1 MKAKLQR
8 LIIAALFVI
17 SAGFVNAQEW
27 EKYFSGYNY
36 IYTSME
42 FPENQSQIGYAA
54 GGHVTWNGNGI
65 VIKTTDSGDT
75 WTSMWTGNN
84 QGIEGMSFPTVNTGY
99 VVGFSGYFGKTTD
112 GGQTWTT
119 IDIGVT
125 PAPEM
130 FYEVIFKDENN
141 GIVFPLTDHV
151 YITNDGGVTWT
162 QGGITPSIVWSSIHM
177 GGDIYFAVGMS
188 RIMKTIDGGL
198 TWTTQYHQN
207 QFVITGI
214 RFFDE
219 NNGIALSEDGM
230 YLKTTDGGDNWTQH
244 TIAGGYPLWRDVAKV
259 DDNTM
264 YMVGTPEQIWK
275 TTNGGSTWE
284 NDFSEGTHQQAIYEL
299 QLLPNGALI
308 AGASQGYIFRKQ
320 AEQTETDYPFTE
332 DFEGSDAI
340 PTGWTIYNQ
349 AGDATWEITDNNNH
363 TPDGSQS
370 ALHYY
375 ASGFQDGWLVTPQI
389 SMPTEG
395 FFFLTF
401 WNFNGDAFYYG
412 KNSVL
417 VSSGSPDPADN
428 EYVEVWTVAE
438 VTNQWVQVI
447 IDLEDYAGQ
456 DIYIAFRYEG
466 DYAHYWFVDD
476 IALGEELD
484 TDPVMV
490 IIPQEI
496 QQSVSQTGTST
507 NRINIH
513 NEGIGAL
520 NFEVEVEYIDE
531 DGWLTIDPVTGSVAG
546 NSSQIV
552 NLTFNGMGLDFG
564 SYSANIT
571 LTSND
576 AENPEVTIPVTMNV
590 IDVAPV
596 NLVVLQNAYT
606 FPIAISENGQHVVG
620 TPFGGQSGYYWS
632 EATGVM
638 NITADVNGVSNSG
651 EVVVTYNDPDL
662 LYNGNP
668 VQVTG
673 RWSPDHT
680 DFEFLGMNPAVPEFF
695 MTDYNNG
702 WGISSD
708 GKIVGMQYSP
718 PYQYKAFSW
727 TEEDGYDNIGV
738 HPSLPEGNRPNGIN
752 ANGEVVFGWGVT
764 SGASRSP
771 LIWYNNEV
779 IFIDQTAGGEANAAS
794 PNGSYVTGTRAG
806 EGFLWNSNTGATIYF
821 ENTLNPGSI
830 NPAAVTNDGW
840 VFGFT
845 AEGFPPFPDLRRA
858 FVRNP
863 SGTLTTFNDYAV
875 NRGWF
880 DSADWTF
887 YAISGVSGDG
897 NRFIGAGIDRDGNNV
912 SFMIDFA
919 PAQPVI
925 EVDPLNLTENLEM
938 GETSEQTF
946 EIANA
951 GDGTLTYNAVI
962 QYVVDD
968 AKVQEV
974 PVGRTKFADRGN
986 LQLDKK
992 EGTDGFHPASK
1003 ANDKNDV
1010 ILNYDGANVDAIGL
1024 NAGGTFYGAARYP
1037 SQMVAPFGGYLLES
1051 VDVYI
1056 GVVPTEIKLMIWDAG
1071 TTTTPGALLHEQVF
1085 TPQEATWNTVELDDD
1100 LHVSGA
1106 DLWVGF
1112 MITHNAGVYVLG
1124 IDGGPAILDGN
1135 LLTQDP
1141 AQWEHLSDY
1150 GLNGNWN
1157 IRARLQYGGAQWLTI
1172 NPVTGSVE
1180 EDQSQI
1186 VTVSFD
1192 ATDLEPGTYTAN
1204 IRINNNSINEGLVIV
1219 PVTLEVTGLPM
1230 YTLTLLVQPE
1240 ESGTVSGAGTYI
1252 AGTTVTVNAVPN
1264 DGFIF
1269 VNWTDADENI
1279 VSEVA
1284 ENEITISADITLIAI
1299 FQSTVSVPDIWE
1311 DQLKIFPNPASDF
1324 MFFMSG
1330 ENIREIELFNA
1341 TGQIMYRAEVNQ
1353 NNYQLNVSNL
1363 KQGFYLVRLKSVNG
1377 DIFTTRI
1384 LIAR

>member
-1 MKAKLQR
+1 MKTKLQR

-36 IYTSME
+36 IYTALE

-65 VIKTTDSGDT
+65 VIKTTDGGDT
-75 WTSMWTGNN
+75 WSSMWTGTN
-84 QGIEGMSFPTVNTGY
+84 QGIEGMSFPSLDTGY
-99 VVGFSGYFGKTTD
+99 VVGFSGYVGRTTD
-112 GGQTWTT
+112 GGQTWTSLSL
-119 IDIGVT
+119 GVST
-125 PAPEM
+125 TVVNEI
-130 FYEVIFKDENN
+130 IFKDNNN
-141 GIVFPLTDHV
+141 GIAFPMGHPV
-151 YITNDGGVTWT
+151 RISNDAGNTWT
-162 QGGITPSIVWSSIHM
+162 V
-177 GGDIYFAVGMS
+177 GGDPPVNVIAACHVSDNIYFAVGLS
-188 RIMKTIDGGL
+188 QIIKTDDGGL
-198 TWTTQYHQN
+198 TWTTKYTQSPQ
-207 QFVITGI
+207 ILTGI

-219 NNGIALSEDGM
+219 NNGYATGEDGI
-230 YLKTTDGGDNWTQH
+230 YVKTTDGGETWTKY
-244 TIAGGYPLWRDVAKV
+244 TIASGFPLWRDVAKV

-275 TTNGGSTWE
+275 TTDGGTTWE
-284 NDFSEGTHQQAIYEL
+284 NDFSEGTYQQAIYEL
-299 QLLPNGALI
+299 KLLPNGTLI

-320 AEQTETDYPFTE
+320 AEPTETDYPFTE
-332 DFEGSDAI
+332 DFEGSDGI
-340 PTGWTIYNQ
+340 PAGWTVYNQ
-349 AGDATWEITDNNNH
+349 AGDATWNITTTNNH
-363 TPDGSQS
+363 TPDGSKS
-370 ALHYY
+370 AWHNY
-375 ASGFQDGWLVTPQI
+375 ASGMQDGWLVTPQI

-395 FFFLTF
+395 YFFLIF
-401 WNFNGDAFYYG
+401 WDFNGDGEWYG

-417 VSSGSPDPADN
+417 VSTGSPDPADN
-428 EYVEVWTVAE
+428 EYLEVWTVAQ
-438 VTNQWVQVI
+438 VTDQWVQVV
-447 IDLEDYAGQ
+447 IDLEDYAGE

-466 DYAHYWFVDD
+466 DYAHYWFIDD
-476 IALGEELD
+476 IALGVEIN
-484 TDPVMV
+484 TDPIMV
-490 IIPQEI
+490 VTPEEI
-496 QQSVSQTGTST
+496 EQSVSQTGTST
-507 NRINIH
+507 NRITIH
-513 NEGIGAL
+513 NEGIGSLA
-520 NFEVEVEYIDE
+520 FDVAVEYIDE
-531 DGWLTIDPVTGSVAG
+531 DGWLAIDPVSGSVAG
-546 NSSQIV
+546 NSSQMV
-552 NLTFNGMGLDFG
+552 NLTFNGMGLDLG
-564 SYSANIT
+564 SYSATIT
-571 LTSND
+571 VTSND
-576 AENPEVTIPVTMNV
+576 AENPEATIPVTMNV
-590 IDVAPV
+590 MDVSPV
-596 NLVVLQNAYT
+596 NLVILQDAYT
-606 FPIAISENGQHVVG
+606 FPVAISENGQHVVG
-620 TPFGGQSGYYWS
+620 TPFGGQAGYYWS
-632 EATGVM
+632 EATGVV
-638 NITADVNGVSNSG
+638 NITAGVKGVSNTG
-651 EVVVTYNDPDL
+651 VVVGTFPDPDL

-668 VQVTG
+668 VEVAG
-673 RWSPDHT
+673 RWTFEDSE
-680 DFEFLGMNPAVPEFF
+680 FEFLGMHPSVPNFT
-695 MTDYNNG
+695 MNSYNSA

-708 GKIVGMQYSP
+708 GTVVGMQY
-718 PYQYKAFSW
+718 YDGFLDYKAFSW
-727 TEEDGYDNIGV
+727 TEEDGYDDIGY
-738 HPSLPEGNRPNGIN
+738 HPSLPQNNRPNGIN
-752 ANGEVVFGWGVT
+752 ADGTVVYGWSQSGTIIRSPVFWHGENVVFVDPD
-764 SGASRSP
+764 A
-771 LIWYNNEV
+771 N
-779 IFIDQTAGGEANAAS
+779 GEANAAS
-794 PNGSYVTGTRAG
+794 PNGLYVVGNVG
-806 EGFLWNSNTGATIYF
+806 VDGFITNTSTSTTTIF
-821 ENTLNPGSI
+821 ENQLNPGRLS
-830 NPAAVTNDGW
+830 PAAVTNDGY

-845 AEGFPPFPDLRRA
+845 AEGFPPLPPGRRA
-858 FVRNP
+858 FVRYPN
-863 SGTLTTFNDYAV
+863 GNLTTFNDYAIE
-875 NRGWF
+875 RGWF
-880 DSADWTF
+880 DAADWTF

-897 NRFIGAGIDRDGNNV
+897 NRFIGAGIDKDGNNV

-925 EVDPLNLTENLEM
+925 EVNPLSLSETLDM
-938 GETSEQTF
+938 GETSEQTL
-946 EIANA
+946 EISNT
-951 GDGTLTYNAVI
+951 GEGNLTYNAVI

-968 AKVQEV
+968 AKVQEA

-1037 SQMVAPFGGYLLES
+1037 SQMVAPFGGYELHS

-1056 GVVPTEIKLMIWDAG
+1056 GSIPTEIKLMIWDSG

-1085 TPQEATWNTVELDDD
+1085 TPTAASWNTVELDEV
-1100 LHVSGA
+1100 LKVSGA

-1124 IDGGPAILDGN
+1124 IDGSPANLDGN
-1135 LLTQDP
+1135 LLSQDP

-1157 IRARLQYGGAQWLTI
+1157 IRARLQYGGVQWLTI
-1172 NPVTGSVE
+1172 NPASGNVE

-1186 VTVSFD
+1186 VTLSFD

-1204 IRINNNSINEGLVIV
+1204 IRINNNSINEELVII

-1269 VNWTDADENI
+1269 VRWTDADENI

-1284 ENEITISADITLIAI
+1284 ESEITISADITLIAI

-1341 TGQIMYRAEVNQ
+1341 IGQIVYRAEVNH